1 MSVKELQKYTFK
13 AKYANYL
20 PEKKRRENWSESVGR
35 SKKMMLDKYAS
46 KSSVHKYIE
55 QAYAAVKRE
64 EVLGSQRALQ
74 FAGPA
79 AFKHEARTYNCTA
92 SYIDRPE
99 FFQQCMYLLLCGC
112 GTGFSVQKHHVAK
125 LPNLISKAPT
135 HKKVYKIPDSIEGWS
150 EAVGILI
157 NSYFQNGL
165 YPEFEGKYV
174 VFDDSEIRPAGASI
188 SNCSGKA
195 PGPEPLMNGLE
206 KIRKILNDA
215 VQAGQIK
222 LRPIQCYDIVMHSS
236 DAVLAGGVR
245 RSATIC
251 IFSFDD
257 EEMIAAKTGNWFY
270 ENPQRGRSNNSAL
283 LLKNEITYSQ
293 FEKLIK
299 AVRQFGEPG
308 FIWAD
313 SPELL
318 LNPCCEVSFWCYHI
332 FDRDKYDK
340 YVSEYGHHGF
350 ITQKPEDIGLRSG
363 WQMCNLST
371 QNGAKIKTIKDFF
384 RASKNAAIIGTLQ
397 AGFNNFPYLGETSN
411 KIVQREA
418 LLGVSMTGIMESPDI
433 CLNPIIQQR
442 AAKIVLKTNEKVAK
456 LIGINPA
463 ARATVVKPEGTAS
476 CVLGT
481 SSGIHPHHSKRYV
494 RRVQANKMEPIYQF
508 FKETNPL
515 ACEESVWSENKSDD
529 VISFC
534 IEIPKGAKTKYDVS
548 AIDLLKAVKTT
559 QENWITYG
567 RNLDRCTQPWLNHN
581 VSNTIH
587 IKDNEWDEVTN
598 FIYENRNNFCGIS
611 LLPMSGDKDYK
622 QAPFSSV
629 HLPSELIQMY
639 GEASVFAGG
648 LIEQA
653 KVLFDDDLWLAC
665 DTALGIVPVKGKA
678 KEAWVNR
685 FKKYA
690 NNYVEGNLK
699 KLVYCLKD
707 VDTYK
712 LFTDLKREYKPVD
725 FDECIEEEN
734 NVKPTQELA
743 CSGGVC
749 ELK

>member
-245 RSATIC
+245 RSAKRC
-251 IFSFDD
+251 PCAV
-257 EEMIAAKTGNWFY
+257 AA
-270 ENPQRGRSNNSAL
+270 
-283 LLKNEITYSQ
+283 
-293 FEKLIK
+293 
-299 AVRQFGEPG
+299 
-308 FIWAD
+308 
-313 SPELL
+313 
-318 LNPCCEVSFWCYHI
+318 VST
-332 FDRDKYDK
+332 DPA
-340 YVSEYGHHGF
+340 G
-350 ITQKPEDIGLRSG
+350 KP
-363 WQMCNLST
+363 
-371 QNGAKIKTIKDFF
+371 A
-384 RASKNAAIIGTLQ
+384 
-397 AGFNNFPYLGETSN
+397 
-411 KIVQREA
+411 
-418 LLGVSMTGIMESPDI
+418 
-433 CLNPIIQQR
+433 
-442 AAKIVLKTNEKVAK
+442 
-456 LIGINPA
+456 
-463 ARATVVKPEGTAS
+463 
-476 CVLGT
+476 
-481 SSGIHPHHSKRYV
+481 
-494 RRVQANKMEPIYQF
+494 
-508 FKETNPL
+508 
-515 ACEESVWSENKSDD
+515 
-529 VISFC
+529 
-534 IEIPKGAKTKYDVS
+534 
-548 AIDLLKAVKTT
+548 
-559 QENWITYG
+559 
-567 RNLDRCTQPWLNHN
+567 
-581 VSNTIH
+581 
-587 IKDNEWDEVTN
+587 
-598 FIYENRNNFCGIS
+598 
-611 LLPMSGDKDYK
+611 
-622 QAPFSSV
+622 
-629 HLPSELIQMY
+629 
-639 GEASVFAGG
+639 
-648 LIEQA
+648 
-653 KVLFDDDLWLAC
+653 
-665 DTALGIVPVKGKA
+665 
-678 KEAWVNR
+678 
-685 FKKYA
+685 
-690 NNYVEGNLK
+690 
-699 KLVYCLKD
+699 
-707 VDTYK
+707 
-712 LFTDLKREYKPVD
+712 
-725 FDECIEEEN
+725 
-734 NVKPTQELA
+734 
-743 CSGGVC
+743 
-749 ELK
+749 